1 MSLPG
6 LRGKSH
12 RVLVVFGV
20 HDELQVRNS
29 MNTITVPKNEV
40 EILSRMNIRC
50 NLNLITTSQ
59 VFPCSLK
66 APALS

>member
-1 MSLPG
+1 M
-6 LRGKSH
+6 
-12 RVLVVFGV
+12 VFGV

-29 MNTITVPKNEV
+29 MNTITVRKNEV

>member
-1 MSLPG
+1 M
-6 LRGKSH
+6 
-12 RVLVVFGV
+12 VFGV

-29 MNTITVPKNEV
+29 MNTITVPTNEG
-40 EILSRMNIRC
+40 EILSRMSIRC

-59 VFPCSLK
+59 VFPRSLR